1 MLRPSHSLT
10 IALALVACT
19 DPAASDTKTT
29 SESSSGSSATG
40 TSSEGSSTPTDVGTG
55 PGSTTGDI
63 TSGSTSQAETSAST
77 SQAETSES
85 TSTTSTGEGTT
96 EDPTE
101 TGGEDPFKVGI
112 ALKQLCRNDTSSMCG
127 VTPDDELVCWG
138 LVDSPFFKVPPG
150 KVKSVSPQ
158 CFYAVLESGELHRI
172 RDFPSEPLDL
182 PGGPFV
188 LAGGEYPYG
197 CAMAANDEVT
207 CWVAEGYTAIETPPP
222 GPYVALEDAREGN
235 CQMCGLR
242 GDGSLVC
249 WRRPVKGD
257 WGASCGGG
265 VWNGAAEGTYTKF
278 IGSTFQSV
286 RLMNDKGQLVWFE
299 PGSEGSL
306 YVAPLFASG
315 GFAEADALVGL
326 RQSGELLYFEN
337 GMGDGVPILPGAY
350 TTFRGD
356 HNGGCAIRQSDS
368 RVVCWGEGEYG
379 QFDPPKE

>member
-1 MLRPSHSLT
+1 MLRAAQSLT

-19 DPAASDTKTT
+19 DPTASDTKTT

-55 PGSTTGDI
+55 PDSTTVDI
-63 TSGSTSQAETSAST
+63 TSGGDSQAETSGST
-77 SQAETSES
+77 TQAETSGS

-112 ALKQLCRNDTSSMCG
+112 ALKQLCNLDPSSMCG

-138 LVDSPFFKVPPG
+138 DIDYPFYKIPPG
-150 KVKSVSPQ
+150 KVKSVSTN
-158 CFYAVLESGELHRI
+158 CFLAVLENGELHRL
-172 RDFPSEPLDL
+172 RDHPSQPLDL

-188 LAGGEYPYG
+188 LAAGEYPYG
-197 CAMAANDEVT
+197 CAMAANNEVT
-207 CWVAEGYTAIETPPP
+207 CWVAEGYTAIEAPPP
-222 GPYVALEDAREGN
+222 GPYVALDDAREGN
-235 CQMCGLR
+235 CQMCGIR

-249 WRRPVKGD
+249 WKRPVKGD
-257 WGASCGGG
+257 WGANCNAFG
-265 VWNGAAEGTYTKF
+265 WNGAAEGTYTKF
-278 IGSTFQSV
+278 IASSFHSV
-286 RLMNDKGQLVWFE
+286 RLMNDMGQLVWFE
-299 PGSEGSL
+299 PEFGSIS
-306 YVAPLFASG
+306 VAPLFASG
-315 GFAEADALVGL
+315 GFAEANALVGL

-356 HNGGCAIRQSDS
+356 YNGGCAIRQSDS

-379 QFDPPKE
+379 QFDPPTE